1 MKDFRAMKRRGE
13 RISALTAYDYPTAR
27 LLDESGI
34 DIILVGDSLAMVV
47 LGYQDTTSVTLDEML
62 HHTRAVA
69 RGVKQALLVAD
80 MPIHSYDTPKQT
92 VETAKQFVATGAQAV
107 KLEGGASHVAQ
118 IEAITQAGI
127 PFMAHIGM
135 LPQSVREEGG
145 YKVKGRTRSE
155 AEALIADAHAVEKA
169 GAFSVVLEIVV
180 PDIAKQITN
189 AIGIPTIGIGS
200 GEHCDGQ
207 ILVTH
212 DLIGLLPGSK
222 ERNWLWFGL
231 IISLGLHV
239 ALCTY
244 FYRTRFQPVEAVFAQ
259 NPQTP
264 TFKVRAVDESKLD
277 KTSVDQT
284 NPAAKP
290 EPDNADVQ

>member
-13 RISALTAYDYPTAR
+13 RISALTAYDYPTGR

-80 MPIHSYDTPKQT
+80 MPIHSYDTPKQA
-92 VETAKQFVATGAQAV
+92 VETAKQFVAAGGQAV

-155 AEALIADAHAVEKA
+155 AE
-169 GAFSVVLEIVV
+169 
-180 PDIAKQITN
+180 
-189 AIGIPTIGIGS
+189 
-200 GEHCDGQ
+200 
-207 ILVTH
+207 
-212 DLIGLLPGSK
+212 
-222 ERNWLWFGL
+222 
-231 IISLGLHV
+231 
-239 ALCTY
+239 
-244 FYRTRFQPVEAVFAQ
+244 RTRWKQAARFPLFWKLWSRTSQGKSPMRSGSQP
-259 NPQTP
+259 
-264 TFKVRAVDESKLD
+264 
-277 KTSVDQT
+277 SVLGQASIAT
-284 NPAAKP
+284 AKFWSRTI
-290 EPDNADVQ
+290 